1 MKKIFLCCAA
11 GMSTSM
17 VVNKMK
23 QAATQKGIEAEII
36 AVAMEEFDSTLPKYD
51 CCLLG
56 PQIKYK
62 FEEFKKKAEAVGKSL
77 VIAFLE
83 REGLNVLDLVPMEL
97 ESGGLVMSFVCAD
110 AEKKE
115 AAWRALCLLARERR
129 V

>member
-23 QAATQKGIEAEII
+23 QAAAQKGLETEII
-36 AVAMEEFDSTLPKYD
+36 GSSDVCSSDLLPKFD

-62 FEEFKKKAEAVGKSL
+62 FEEFKKKAEAAGKPIA
-77 VIAFLE
+77 VINSMDYGMMRGDKIL
-83 REGLNVLDLVPMEL
+83 
-97 ESGGLVMSFVCAD
+97 AD
-110 AEKKE
+110 A
-115 AAWRALCLLARERR
+115 LAMMA
-129 V
+129 

>member
-23 QAATQKGIEAEII
+23 QSAAEKGIEVSII
-36 AVAMEEFDSTLPKYD
+36 AVGMEEFDATLPDYD

-62 FEEFKKKAEAVGKSL
+62 LAEFKLKGDAAGKPVAVINAMDYGMMKGEKILNEAL
-77 VIAFLE
+77 
-83 REGLNVLDLVPMEL
+83 
-97 ESGGLVMSFVCAD
+97 
-110 AEKKE
+110 
-115 AAWRALCLLARERR
+115 ALISK
-129 V
+129 

>member
-23 QAATQKGIEAEII
+23 QAAAQKGIEAEII
-36 AVAMEEFDSTLPKYD
+36 AVAMEEFDATLSKFD

-62 FEEFKKKAEAVGKSL
+62 FDEFKKKADAADKPIAVINSMDYGMMRGDKIL
-77 VIAFLE
+77 
-83 REGLNVLDLVPMEL
+83 
-97 ESGGLVMSFVCAD
+97 AD
-110 AEKKE
+110 A
-115 AAWRALCLLARERR
+115 LAMMA
-129 V
+129 